1 MDDLAS
7 ALGDMAKDSG
17 VKLSH
22 KSIKKELKSIA
33 RLIEK
38 AKAKKEKLGLDVLMN
53 KCLDAASKLDIPVPD
68 GLLLMAKT
76 LLTVEGLAKGIDQ
89 VKTIR
94 VASPVL
100 FKAARPGVDDLIKM
114 SKEAPKT
121 CWPWFG
127 RKS

>member
-1 MDDLAS
+1 
-7 ALGDMAKDSG
+7 
-17 VKLSH
+17 
-22 KSIKKELKSIA
+22 
-33 RLIEK
+33 
-38 AKAKKEKLGLDVLMN
+38 MN

-76 LLTVEGLAKGIDQ
+76 LLTVEGLAKGIDPE

-114 SKEAPKT
+114 SKKLPKLAGL
-121 CWPWFG
+121 WFG